1 MHNNLYV
8 QRVLIDKIFSE
19 YSLLSAYKVLLLCK
33 TNNMIDFNANVL
45 LIYTGGTIGMIE
57 NLETGAL
64 EPFNFSHL
72 RSNVP
77 EMKRLNFHVDTY
89 IFEPLIDSSEI
100 SPVKWREM
108 VEVVRKNYDKYDGF
122 VILHG
127 TDTMSYTA
135 SALSFMFDN
144 LTKPIIFTG
153 SQLPIGKLRTDGK
166 ENLITA
172 LEIAADKDADGHPVV
187 PEVCIYFQNL
197 LFRANRTTK
206 INAENFNAFTSANFT
221 AIAEAGVNIRYN
233 QNLILKPDY
242 SKEVLF
248 YESLDDSV
256 AVIKIF
262 PGISHEVVS
271 AILNVDNIKAVVL
284 ETYGSGNALNDHW
297 FISELKNAVK
307 RNIVIVNV
315 TQCLFGLVA
324 MHRYETGQSLLKAGI
339 ISGYDMTT
347 EAAIA
352 KLMYL
357 FGLGKTPCEV
367 RELMQIPLR
376 GEMNTED
383 D

>member
-1 MHNNLYV
+1 
-8 QRVLIDKIFSE
+8 
-19 YSLLSAYKVLLLCK
+19 
-33 TNNMIDFNANVL
+33 MIDINAHVL

-100 SPVKWREM
+100 SPTKWREM
-108 VEVVRKNYDKYDGF
+108 VQVVKANYDKYDGF

-172 LEIAADKDADGHPVV
+172 LEIAADKNIDGHPVV

-197 LFRANRTTK
+197 LLRANRTTK
-206 INAENFNAFTSANFT
+206 INAENFNAFTSANF
-221 AIAEAGVNIRYN
+221 APLAEAGVNIRYN
-233 QNLILKPDY
+233 HSKVLKPDY
-242 SKEVLF
+242 SKDVDF
-248 YESLDDSV
+248 YESLDDSI
-256 AVIKIF
+256 AVLKIF
-262 PGISHEVVS
+262 PGIPPQILS
-271 AILNVDNIKAVVL
+271 AVLNAENIKAVVL
-284 ETYGSGNALNDHW
+284 ETYGSGNALSDKW
-297 FISELKNAVK
+297 FLSELENAVK
-307 RNIVIVNV
+307 RDIVIVNV
-315 TQCLFGLVA
+315 TQCLYGLVA
-324 MHRYETGQSLLKAGI
+324 MHRYETGQSLLKAGVV
-339 ISGYDMTT
+339 SGFDMTT

-357 FGLGKTPCEV
+357 FGLKKTPGEV
-367 RELMQIPLR
+367 RELMQVPQR

>member
-1 MHNNLYV
+1 
-8 QRVLIDKIFSE
+8 
-19 YSLLSAYKVLLLCK
+19 
-33 TNNMIDFNANVL
+33 MIDINAHVL

-100 SPVKWREM
+100 SPTKWREM
-108 VEVVRKNYDKYDGF
+108 VQVVKANYDKYDGF

-172 LEIAADKDADGHPVV
+172 LEIAADKNIDGHPVV

-197 LFRANRTTK
+197 LLRANRTTK
-206 INAENFNAFTSANFT
+206 INAENFNAFTSANF
-221 AIAEAGVNIRYN
+221 APLAEAGVNIRYN
-233 QNLILKPDY
+233 HSKVLKPDY
-242 SKEVLF
+242 SKDVDF
-248 YESLDDSV
+248 YESLDDSI
-256 AVIKIF
+256 AVLKIF
-262 PGISHEVVS
+262 PGIPPQILS
-271 AILNVDNIKAVVL
+271 AVLNAENIKAVVL
-284 ETYGSGNALNDHW
+284 ETYGSGNALSDKW
-297 FISELKNAVK
+297 FLSELENAVK
-307 RNIVIVNV
+307 RDIVIVNV
-315 TQCLFGLVA
+315 TQCLYGLVA

-339 ISGYDMTT
+339 ISGFDMTT

-357 FGLGKTPCEV
+357 FGLKKTPGEV
-367 RELMQIPLR
+367 RELMQVPQR

>member
-1 MHNNLYV
+1 
-8 QRVLIDKIFSE
+8 
-19 YSLLSAYKVLLLCK
+19 
-33 TNNMIDFNANVL
+33 MIDVNAHVL

-89 IFEPLIDSSEI
+89 IFDPLIDSSEI

-108 VEVVRKNYDKYDGF
+108 VQVVKANYNHYDGF

-135 SALSFMFDN
+135 SALSFMFEN

-172 LEIAADKDADGHPVV
+172 LEIAADKAPDGHPVV
-187 PEVCIYFQNL
+187 PEVCIYFQNV

-206 INAENFNAFTSANFT
+206 INAENFNAFTSANSSFL
-221 AIAEAGVNIRYN
+221 AEAGVTIRYN
-233 QNLILKPDY
+233 TNEVLKPDY
-242 SKEVLF
+242 DKEVVF
-248 YESLDDSV
+248 YESFDDSI
-256 AVIKIF
+256 AVLKIF
-262 PGISHEVVS
+262 PGIPPEVVS
-271 AILNVDNIKAVVL
+271 AVLRAKNIKAVVL
-284 ETYGSGNALNDHW
+284 ETYGSGNALSDEW
-297 FISELKNAVK
+297 FLSEVKKAVD
-307 RNIVIVNV
+307 RNIVVVNV
-315 TQCLFGLVA
+315 TQCLYGLVA
-324 MHRYETGQSLLKAGI
+324 MQRYETGQLLLKAGV

-347 EAAIA
+347 ETAIA

-357 FGLGKTPCEV
+357 FGLEKTPSEV
-367 RELMQIPLR
+367 RQLMQVSLR
-376 GEMNTED
+376 GEMNID
-383 D
+383 DD

>member
-1 MHNNLYV
+1 MV
-8 QRVLIDKIFSE
+8 DV
-19 YSLLSAYKVLLLCK
+19 
-33 TNNMIDFNANVL
+33 NANVL

-77 EMKRLNFHVDTY
+77 EIKRLNFHVDTY

-100 SPVKWREM
+100 SPNKWREM
-108 VEVVRKNYDKYDGF
+108 VQVVKANYNHYDGF

-172 LEIAADKDADGHPVV
+172 LEIAADKDMNGCPIV

-206 INAENFNAFTSANFT
+206 INAENFNAFTSANF
-221 AIAEAGVNIRYN
+221 APLAEVGVSIRYN
-233 QNLILKPDY
+233 NNLVLKPDY
-242 SKEVLF
+242 SQDTLF
-248 YESLDDSV
+248 YEKLEGGIV
-256 AVIKIF
+256 VLKIF
-262 PGISHEVVS
+262 PGILPEIVS
-271 AILNVDNIKAVVL
+271 AVLNVGCVKAVVL
-284 ETYGSGNALNDHW
+284 ETYGSGNALSDKW
-297 FISELKNAVK
+297 FLSELEKAVD
-307 RNIVIVNV
+307 RDIVIVNV
-315 TQCLFGLVA
+315 TQCLYGKVA
-324 MHRYETGQSLLKAGI
+324 MQRYETGQHLLNVGV

-347 EAAIA
+347 ESAIA

-357 FGLGKTPCEV
+357 FGLKITPFEV
-367 RELMQIPLR
+367 RSLMQVSLR
-376 GEMNTED
+376 GEMEVD
-383 D
+383 

>member
-1 MHNNLYV
+1 
-8 QRVLIDKIFSE
+8 
-19 YSLLSAYKVLLLCK
+19 
-33 TNNMIDFNANVL
+33 MIDINAHVL

-72 RSNVP
+72 KSNVP

-89 IFEPLIDSSEI
+89 IFDPLIDSSEI
-100 SPVKWREM
+100 SPIKWREM
-108 VEVVRKNYDKYDGF
+108 VEVVKKNYEKYDGF

-187 PEVCIYFQNL
+187 PEVCVYFQNL

-206 INAENFNAFTSANFT
+206 INAENFNAFTSANF
-221 AIAEAGVNIRYN
+221 APLAEAGVTIRYN
-233 QNLILKPDY
+233 PNNVLKPDY
-242 SKEVLF
+242 TKETAF

-256 AVIKIF
+256 AVLKIF
-262 PGISHEVVS
+262 PGISSEVVS
-271 AILNVDNIKAVVL
+271 AVLNIHNIKAVVL
-284 ETYGSGNALNDHW
+284 ETYGSGNALRDAW
-297 FISELKNAVK
+297 FISELEKAVE
-307 RNIVIVNV
+307 RDIVIVNV
-315 TQCLFGLVA
+315 TQCLHGNVEMF
-324 MHRYETGQSLLKAGI
+324 RYETGQLLLKAGV
-339 ISGYDMTT
+339 ISGFDLTT

-352 KLMYL
+352 KLMFL
-357 FGLGKTPCEV
+357 FGLNKTPVEV
-367 RELMQIPLR
+367 RQSMQVSLR
-376 GEMNTED
+376 GEMNINHV
-383 D
+383 